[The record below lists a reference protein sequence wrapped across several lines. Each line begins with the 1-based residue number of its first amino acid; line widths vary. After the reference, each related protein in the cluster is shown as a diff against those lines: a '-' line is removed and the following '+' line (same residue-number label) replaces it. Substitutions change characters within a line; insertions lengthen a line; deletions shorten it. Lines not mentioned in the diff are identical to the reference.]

1 MSVNSWV
8 EVKLKE
14 MCERITVGHVGS
26 MAGEYQEN
34 GIPFLRSLNITPFR
48 LSFDN
53 LKFIG
58 GNFHQKLKKSA
69 LRPGDVAV
77 VRTGYPGTACVI
89 PESLPESN
97 CSDLVI
103 VRPGKDLNPYFL
115 AAIFNSTFGKNL
127 VGGNLVGAAQQ
138 HFNITVAKEL
148 KLRFPAKPVQ
158 DKIAAVLSVYDDLIE
173 NNRRRVELLEQ
184 MAEEL
189 YREWFVRFRFPG
201 YQQAKFEK
209 GVPIGW
215 DVAEAKNYFN
225 YVKGKSYKGDELSE
239 KETDIPFV
247 TLKSFNRGGGY
258 REEGL
263 KRYSGKFK
271 PEQVVNDGDIV
282 MAVTDM
288 TQDREIV
295 GRVARISNIGS
306 RGAVISLDV
315 IKLIPREISK
325 SYLYGYMRLS
335 GFGRHIKE
343 FANGTNVLHLSPEV
357 VMRQKII
364 VPPEHLREKFCVVVD
379 PIHTELDELT
389 NICRNLLAQR
399 DMLLPRL
406 ISGKLP
412 VDQLDIQFPPSMREA
427 DAARQEVAHA

>member
-26 MAGEYQEN
+26 MAGEYQES

-53 LKFIG
+53 LKFID

-77 VRTGYPGTACVI
+77 VRTGYPGTACVV
-89 PESLPESN
+89 PKSLPESN

-115 AAIFNSTFGKNL
+115 AAIFNSTFGKDL
-127 VGGNLVGAAQQ
+127 VDGNLVGAAQQ

-148 KLRFPAKPVQ
+148 KLRFPPKPVQ
-158 DKIAAVLSVYDDLIE
+158 DKIAAVLSAYDDLFQ
-173 NNRRRVELLEQ
+173 NNRRRIELLEQ

-209 GVPIGW
+209 GVPSGW
-215 DVAEAKNYFN
+215 DIAEARYYFD

-239 KETDIPFV
+239 KESDMPFV

-263 KRYSGKFK
+263 KRYSGRFK
-271 PEQVVNDGDIV
+271 SEQVVYDGDIV

-288 TQDREIV
+288 TQGREVV
-295 GRVARISNIGS
+295 GRVARISNIGA

-315 IKLIPREISK
+315 IKLAPKEISK
-325 SYLYGYMRLS
+325 SYLYSYMRLS
-335 GFGRHIKE
+335 GFGNYIKD

-357 VMRQKII
+357 VIKQKII
-364 VPPEHLREKFCVVVD
+364 VPPECLREKFCAIVD
-379 PIHTELDELT
+379 PIHAELDELT
-389 NICRNLLAQR
+389 NICRNLHAQR
-399 DMLLPRL
+399 DMLLSRL